1 MKSIPLVDLKAQY
14 QGIKP
19 DVMSAIESVLDGMNL
34 FLGENVYHLERD
46 FAEQCHAKYGVGV
59 GSGTEAL
66 FLALSACGIGVG
78 DEVITV
84 PNTFFATV
92 EAIALTGARPVFV
105 DIDPD
110 TYTMDA
116 RQLEDVVGPRTKAII
131 PVHLYGQPADMN
143 PIKQVATKYGLKV
156 IEDACQSHG
165 ATYEDRR
172 TGSLGDVAAFSF
184 YYSKNLGAYG
194 EGGMIVTKSRAIATH
209 VQMIR
214 NHGSSQ
220 RYHHTYYG
228 TNSRLDEIQAAILRV
243 KLPYLDQWSTRRRAL
258 ALEYTKRLEE
268 VAEVKTPVEREGS
281 SHVYHLYVIQ
291 VPDRDA
297 LEAWLKRHGIQTGIH
312 YPVPIHMQ
320 PACAHMGYGE
330 GSFPVAEAAA
340 DRILSLPIYP
350 ELSIE
355 DVAYIC
361 QTIKDYYS
369 KRTGAKRK
377 MQLTVVKGDRS

>member
-1 MKSIPLVDLKAQY
+1 MKSIPLVDLKAQF

-19 DVMSAIESVLDGMNL
+19 EVMPAIESVLDGMNL

-46 FAEQCHAKYGVGV
+46 FAEMCHAKYGVGV

-66 FLALSACGIGVG
+66 FLALTACGIGVG

-92 EAIALTGARPVFV
+92 EAIVLTGARPVFV
-105 DIDPD
+105 DIDPG
-110 TYTMDA
+110 TYTMDPS
-116 RQLEDVVGPRTKAII
+116 QIEDVVGPRTKAVI
-131 PVHLYGQPADMN
+131 PVHLYGQPADMG
-143 PIKQVATKYGLKV
+143 PIKRVASKYGLKI
-156 IEDACQSHG
+156 IEDACQAHG
-165 ATYEDRR
+165 ATYDDRR

-194 EGGMIVTKSRAIATH
+194 EGGIITTKNRAIATH
-209 VQMIR
+209 MQMLR

-220 RYHHTYYG
+220 RYYHTYYG

-243 KLPYLDQWSTRRRAL
+243 KLPYLEQWSTRRRAL
-258 ALEYTKRLEE
+258 ALEYSQRLKDIPE
-268 VAEVKTPVEREGS
+268 VQTPVEREGS

-291 VPDRDA
+291 VPDRDD
-297 LEAWLKRHGIQTGIH
+297 LQAWLKRHGVQTGIH
-312 YPVPIHMQ
+312 YPVPIHLQ
-320 PACAHMGYGE
+320 PACAHMGYSE

-350 ELSIE
+350 ELAIE

-361 QTIKDYYS
+361 QTIKDYYGKRSGS
-369 KRTGAKRK
+369 KRR
-377 MQLTVVKGDRS
+377 MLTVVKGDQS